1 MKHLPDSVHIR
12 KMTPDD
18 IQAVFELDQRSFTT
32 PWPKKSFAFEVNEN
46 QAARLW
52 VAEEDNGSGKH
63 IVGMIVCW
71 LLVDE
76 AHVATLAVDEA
87 CRRQRIASTLL
98 CTALTE
104 MMQEGAISAMLEVR
118 EGNAAAQGMYRRF
131 GFQLVG
137 RRPGYY
143 KDNGEDA
150 ILMTLR
156 DLDEQHLTNIACI
169 RS

>member
-1 MKHLPDSVHIR
+1 MKAPPTNITIR
-12 KMTPDD
+12 KMTPEDVED
-18 IQAVFELDQRSFTT
+18 VFELDQRSFTT
-32 PWPKKSFAFEVNEN
+32 PWPKKSFSFEVSEN
-46 QAARLW
+46 KAARLW
-52 VAEEDNGSGKH
+52 VAEEENGGGKQ

-76 AHVATLAVDEA
+76 AHIATLAVDEDH
-87 CRRQRIASTLL
+87 RRQRIASALL
-98 CTALTE
+98 CTALTA
-104 MMQEGAISAMLEVR
+104 MMAEGAISAALEVR
-118 EGNAAAQGMYRRF
+118 AGNAAAQSIYRRF

-156 DLDEQHLTNIACI
+156 DLDEQHLSNIACI
-169 RS
+169 SR